1 MLTDEEPGPEQVEV
15 LRAMSGQE
23 RLKMAGRLY
32 LCARKMK
39 SAGVRAQSPDWPE
52 SQVETEVRRIFANA
66 RT

>member
-1 MLTDEEPGPEQVEV
+1 MLTDEELGPEQIEV

-32 LCARKMK
+32 WSARKMK
-39 SAGVRAQSPDWPE
+39 AAGVRAQHPDWPE
-52 SQVETEVRRIFANA
+52 LQVEAEVRRIFANA